1 MMLAFGPFT
10 FDTATLA
17 LFKDGVTV
25 RLQPQ
30 PARVLALLIQRAGSV
45 VSREDLRAQVWS
57 AGTYVDFERGLNF
70 AIAQIR
76 AALGDS
82 AEEPTFI
89 ETLPKRGYRF
99 IAAVTTIAPQGA
111 SSAPTL
117 SEPEP
122 ARAVDFPAAAQR
134 WVAALGVVAAAVVFA
149 IWQPWTQGAV
159 RVAVVSFDNETGRDS
174 FDAVAVSIA
183 DQTVARLATAGRV
196 DRLAVIGNSA
206 QLRQP
211 RSFRDIQAIGRAV
224 DAEYVVLAQM
234 KTDATKVRLIA
245 HLIRVRDEAHVW
257 ANVFDAADFGL
268 DEQATIAEA
277 IAAAVAG
284 RLVTG

>member
-1 MMLAFGPFT
+1 MLAFGPFT

-30 PARVLALLIQRAGSV
+30 PARVLALLIQRAGTV
-45 VSREDLRAQVWS
+45 VSRDHLRAQVWA

-82 AEEPTFI
+82 AEAPTFI

-99 IAAVTTIAPQGA
+99 IAAVTAITPQAASIAPA
-111 SSAPTL
+111 LP
-117 SEPEP
+117 EPEP
-122 ARAVDFPAAAQR
+122 ARAADSPAAARR
-134 WVAALGVVAAAVVFA
+134 WVAALGVVTAAVVFA
-149 IWQPWTQGAV
+149 LWQPWTPGAV
-159 RVAVVSFDNETGRDS
+159 RVAVVSFDNETGRDT

-183 DQTVARLATAGRV
+183 DQTVARLAAPGRV